1 MNLTLEEIQKINAV
15 QLEIFKEFVNVCE
28 KLNLKYY
35 MAHGSLLGTIRY
47 HGFFP
52 FDDDIDLLMPRKD
65 YDILIKKGQLLLQS
79 KYFIQ
84 SCKTEKEYPLA
95 FAKIRD
101 SETAF
106 IQPGMGNFSINQ
118 GIYIDIFPLDFFPEN
133 TITQKFLNFK
143 NKVYTTRINSRMIYG
158 EPQSFYKK
166 ALRWIS
172 VLFCP
177 SWKKAVQK
185 RADLYVNVKKSS
197 KVVSVGG
204 KGKERGMPT
213 EWFGEGKIMEFEN
226 INVMCPA
233 MSEEYMTRIYGDF
246 MNYNPAAK
254 YMDDQNRVEVSASI
268 YSTTESYKTIGK

>member
-1 MNLTLEEIQKINAV
+1 M
-15 QLEIFKEFVNVCE
+15 FHKEFVKVCD

-35 MAHGSLLGTIRY
+35 MAHGSLLGAIRY

-65 YDILIKKGQLLLQS
+65 YDRLLKEGQVLLPE

-106 IQPGMGNFSINQ
+106 IQPVMKNFNVNQ

-133 TITQKFLNFK
+133 TFVQKFLNLK
-143 NKVYTTRINSRMIYG
+143 NKLYTTRINIRMAY
-158 EPQSFYKK
+158 EERQPFYKK
-166 ALRWIS
+166 FLRHLS
-172 VLFCP
+172 VLFYP
-177 SWKKAVQK
+177 SWEKTVQK
-185 RADLYVNVKKSS
+185 RSNLYVNVKESS

-204 KGKERGMPT
+204 KDKERGMPA

-226 INVMCPA
+226 INAMCPA
-233 MSEEYMTRIYGDF
+233 MPEKYMTRIYGDF

-254 YMDDQNRVEVSASI
+254 YMDDQNRVAVAANI
-268 YSTTESYKTIGK
+268 VDCKNSYKYLSEI

>member
-15 QLEIFKEFVNVCE
+15 QLEIFKEFVKVCE

-35 MAHGSLLGTIRY
+35 MAHGSLLGTMRY
-47 HGFFP
+47 RGFFP

-65 YDILIKKGQLLLQS
+65 YDRLLKEGQTLLHE

-95 FAKIRD
+95 FAKVRD

-106 IQPGMGNFSINQ
+106 IQPVMGNFNVNQ

-133 TITQKFLNFK
+133 TVTQKFLNFK
-143 NKVYTTRINSRMIYG
+143 NKVYTTRINARMAY
-158 EPQSFYKK
+158 EEMQPFYKK
-166 ALRWIS
+166 VLRLIS

-177 SWKKAVQK
+177 SWEKAVQK
-185 RADLYVNVKKSS
+185 RADLYVNVKESS

-204 KGKERGMPT
+204 KGKEKGMPD
-213 EWFGEGKIMEFEN
+213 EWFGEGKIMKFED
-226 INVMCPA
+226 IDVMCPA
-233 MSEEYMTRIYGDF
+233 MPEKYMTRIYGDF
-246 MNYNPAAK
+246 MHYNPAAK

-268 YSTTESYKTIGK
+268 YSTTESYKKIGK

>member
-1 MNLTLEEIQKINAV
+1 MNLTLEEMQKINEV
-15 QLEIFKEFVNVCE
+15 QLEIFKEFVKVCY

-35 MAHGSLLGTIRY
+35 MAHGSLLGAIRY

-65 YDILIKKGQLLLQS
+65 YDRLLKEGQVLLPE

-106 IQPGMGNFSINQ
+106 IQPVMKNFNVNQ

-133 TITQKFLNFK
+133 TFVQKFLNLK
-143 NKVYTTRINSRMIYG
+143 NKLYTTRINIRMAY
-158 EPQSFYKK
+158 EEKQPFYKK
-166 ALRWIS
+166 FLRQLS

-177 SWKKAVQK
+177 SWEKAVQK
-185 RADLYVNVKKSS
+185 RADLYVNVKESS

-204 KGKERGMPT
+204 KVKEGEMPS
-213 EWFGEGKIMEFEN
+213 EWFGEGKKMKFEN
-226 INVMCPA
+226 IDVMCPA
-233 MSEEYMTRIYGDF
+233 MTEKYMTRIYGDF

-268 YSTTESYKTIGK
+268 YSTTESYKTFMK